1 MTTCEFL
8 DAVKAR
14 YELPSDYALAH
25 FLGIA
30 KSGIS
35 HYRNHK
41 TCLDDFIAIK
51 VAKVLDLDAGYVVA
65 CAHAERAKRDDVR
78 DMWQKTAN
86 ALKRSAGA
94 LLVCLLFYSAGGQ
107 NALAST
113 AYVGETANFH
123 YYVKLFFAWLRR
135 RLRAIFTSMRLRPLL
150 LAACL
155 LLSACGSDRDDDNH
169 GFGFQFD
176 EQAANGIRLR
186 HQPDVVDP
194 IRLATLADIYDQTQ
208 ACTGISAP
216 GPFVIVVAE
225 RVDARGRPGGAS
237 TGLIFY
243 DPPLILVVQGFT
255 WPPSARHEFVHY
267 LLDRIGTS
275 RASQT
280 AHDSPFFVDCIA

>member
-1 MTTCEFL
+1 MTTCDFL
-8 DAVKAR
+8 DALKAR
-14 YELPSDYALAH
+14 YKLPSDYALAH
-25 FLGIA
+25 FMGIA
-30 KSGIS
+30 RSGIS
-35 HYRNHK
+35 SYRSGK
-41 TCLDDFIAIK
+41 TRLDDSIAMK
-51 VAKVLDLDAGYVVA
+51 VAKLLDLDAGYVVA

-113 AYVGETANFH
+113 AYAGETANFH

-135 RLRAIFTSMRLRPLL
+135 WLRAIFTSMRLRPGL

-155 LLSACGSDRDDDNH
+155 LVSACHNDRDDNH
-169 GFGFQFD
+169 GFGFHFD
-176 EQAANGIRLR
+176 EQAANGLRLR
-186 HQPDVVDP
+186 HQPDVIEP
-194 IRLATLADIYDQTQ
+194 IRLATLVDIYDQTQ
-208 ACTGISAP
+208 ACTGIAAP

-225 RVDARGRPGGAS
+225 RVDAHGRPGGPS

-243 DPPLILVVQGFT
+243 DPPLILIVQGFT
-255 WPPSARHEFVHY
+255 WPPSVRHEFVHY

-280 AHDSPFFVDCIA
+280 AHDSPFFVDCVH